1 MPILRAKRKRFVM
14 MDNEFLSRE
23 DMSLKAKGLLAS
35 MLSLPPEWRFSI
47 EGLAYLHKESEC
59 AISSGLKELER
70 LGYLQRSYPRDENGK
85 IAKAVYTICDI
96 PIYEY
101 EQLYSE

>member
-1 MPILRAKRKRFVM
+1 MKHFERKRFVA
-14 MDNEFLSRE
+14 MDNEFLSRS

-70 LGYLQRSYPRDENGK
+70 VHINAQRSSCG
-85 IAKAVYTICDI
+85 
-96 PIYEY
+96 
-101 EQLYSE
+101 